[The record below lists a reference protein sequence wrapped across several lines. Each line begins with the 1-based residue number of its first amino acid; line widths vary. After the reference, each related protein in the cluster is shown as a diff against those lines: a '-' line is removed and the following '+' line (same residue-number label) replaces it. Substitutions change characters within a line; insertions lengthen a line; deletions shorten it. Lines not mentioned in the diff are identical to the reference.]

1 MTRRVLIRATGAAR
15 PGQLAGLGQAM
26 ARSGARLLD
35 INQSV
40 TFGMLSLEALVGLEH
55 DSDLEGALAE
65 AGDSL
70 GLAVQAIQVSA
81 EEYQRWSGQASEPR
95 LILTLL
101 APHLPAGI
109 LAEVGALTAE
119 YGLTVELIH
128 RLSGREPLD
137 GGVPRNHDNVQGA
150 CVECWLRGAEVDLES
165 LREKTLAL
173 GAMHGVD
180 IAVQEDSIWRRHR
193 RLVCFDMD
201 STLIQ
206 AEVIDELARRH
217 GVYAEV
223 AAITERAM
231 RGELDFQQ
239 SFRERMAKLKGLDEA
254 VLAEIADELPLMDGV
269 ERLMRHLKRL
279 GYRTA
284 ILSGGFTY
292 FARNLQQKLGFD
304 EIHANELVIEN
315 GKVTGEVR
323 EPILDASRKAELLRE
338 IAAREGF
345 TMEQTIAVGDGAN
358 DLKMLAAAGLGIAY
372 RAKPLVRSQARQ
384 SISTLGLDA
393 VLYLMGYREGDLK
406 DDSRTEVKNSR
417 AQ

>member
-1 MTRRVLIRATGAAR
+1 MTRRLLIRATGAAR

-40 TFGMLSLEALVGLEH
+40 TFGMVSLEALVGLDR
-55 DSDLEGALAE
+55 DSDLEGALTE

-70 GLAVQAIQVSA
+70 GLDVQAIQVSA
-81 EEYQRWSGQASEPR
+81 DDYQRWSAHASQPR

-119 YGLTVELIH
+119 HGLTVELIH

-137 GGVPRNHDNVQGA
+137 GGVPPFGA
-150 CVECWLRGAEVDLES
+150 CVECWLRGEEVDLDS
-165 LREKTLAL
+165 LREKALAL

-180 IAVQEDSIWRRHR
+180 IALQEDSIWRRHR

-217 GVYAEV
+217 GVYEDV
-223 AAITERAM
+223 AAVTERAM

-254 VLAEIADELPLMDGV
+254 VLAEIAEELPLMDGV
-269 ERLMRHLKRL
+269 ERLMKHLKRL

-292 FARNLQQKLGFD
+292 FARDLQERLGFD
-304 EIHANELVIEN
+304 EVHANELVIEN

-338 IAAREGF
+338 IAAREGLA
-345 TMEQTIAVGDGAN
+345 MEQTIAVGDGAN
-358 DLKMLAAAGLGIAY
+358 DLKMLAAAGLGIAF

-384 SISTLGLDA
+384 SISTLGIDA
-393 VLYLMGYREGDLK
+393 VLYLMGYREGDLE
-406 DDSRTEVKNSR
+406 DESR
-417 AQ
+417 AG

>member
-1 MTRRVLIRATGAAR
+1 MTRRLLIRATGAAR
-15 PGQLAGLGQAM
+15 PGQLAGLGQAL

-40 TFGMLSLEALVGLEH
+40 TFGMVSLEALVGLEH
-55 DSDLEGALAE
+55 DSDLEGALNE

-70 GLAVQAIQVSA
+70 GLDVQAIQVSA
-81 EEYQRWSGQASEPR
+81 EDYQRWSSQASEPR

-109 LAEVGALTAE
+109 LAEMGALTAE
-119 YGLTVELIH
+119 HGLTVELIH

-137 GGVPRNHDNVQGA
+137 GGVPRFGS
-150 CVECWLRGAEVDLES
+150 CVECWLRGEEIDLDS
-165 LREKTLAL
+165 LREKALAL

-180 IAVQEDSIWRRHR
+180 IAIQEDSIWRRHR

-217 GVYAEV
+217 GVYEEV
-223 AAITERAM
+223 AAVTERAM

-254 VLAEIADELPLMDGV
+254 VLAEIAEELPLMDGV
-269 ERLMRHLKRL
+269 ERLMKHLKRL

-292 FARNLQQKLGFD
+292 FARHLQETLGFD

-338 IAAREGF
+338 IAAREGLA
-345 TMEQTIAVGDGAN
+345 MEQTIAVGDGAN
-358 DLKMLAAAGLGIAY
+358 DLKMLAAAGLGIAF

-384 SISTLGLDA
+384 SISTLGIDA
-393 VLYLMGYREGDLK
+393 VLYLMGYREGDLE
-406 DDSRTEVKNSR
+406 DDSR
-417 AQ
+417 AG

>member
-1 MTRRVLIRATGAAR
+1 MNRAPTDLEPGVNMTRRVLIRATGAAR
-15 PGQLAGLGQAM
+15 PGQLAGLGRAL
-26 ARSGARLLD
+26 AASGARLLD

-55 DSDLEGALAE
+55 EADLEGALAA
-65 AGDSL
+65 AGDA
-70 GLAVQAIQVSA
+70 LALDVQAIQVSA
-81 EEYQRWSGQASEPR
+81 EEYQRWSSQASQPR

-109 LAEVGALTAE
+109 LAEVGSLTAE
-119 YGLTVELIH
+119 HGLTVELIH

-137 GGVPRNHDNVQGA
+137 GGVPRERDSIQGA
-150 CVECWLRGAEVDLES
+150 CVECWLRGEEVDLDA
-165 LREKTLAL
+165 LREKALAL

-180 IAVQEDSIWRRHR
+180 IAIQEDSIWRRHR

-206 AEVIDELARRH
+206 AEVI
-217 GVYAEV
+217 
-223 AAITERAM
+223 ERAM

-239 SFRERMAKLKGLDEA
+239 SFRERMAKLRGLDES
-254 VLAEIADELPLMDGV
+254 VLAEIAEELPLMDGV
-269 ERLMRHLKRL
+269 ERLMAQLKRL

-292 FARNLQQKLGFD
+292 FARHLQQKLGFD
-304 EIHANELVIEN
+304 EIHANELLIEN

-323 EPILDASRKAELLRE
+323 EPILDADRKAALLRE
-338 IAAREGF
+338 IAEREGL
-345 TMEQTIAVGDGAN
+345 TLEQTIAVGDGAN
-358 DLKMLAAAGLGIAY
+358 DLKMLAAAGLGIAF
-372 RAKPLVRSQARQ
+372 RAKPLVRAQASH

-393 VLYLMGYREGDLK
+393 VLYLIGYRLVDL
-406 DDSRTEVKNSR
+406 EE
-417 AQ
+417 

>member
-1 MTRRVLIRATGAAR
+1 MTRRLLIRATGAAR
-15 PGQLAGLGQAM
+15 PGQLAGLGQAL

-40 TFGMLSLEALVGLEH
+40 TFGMVSLEALVGLEH
-55 DSDLEGALAE
+55 DSDLEGALNE
-65 AGDSL
+65 VGDSL
-70 GLAVQAIQVSA
+70 GLDVQAIQVSA
-81 EEYQRWSGQASEPR
+81 EDYQRWSSQASEPR

-119 YGLTVELIH
+119 HGLTVELIH

-137 GGVPRNHDNVQGA
+137 GGVPRFGS
-150 CVECWLRGAEVDLES
+150 CVECWLRGEEIDLDS
-165 LREKTLAL
+165 LREKALAL

-180 IAVQEDSIWRRHR
+180 IAIQEDSIWRRHR

-217 GVYAEV
+217 GVYEEV
-223 AAITERAM
+223 AAVTERAM

-254 VLAEIADELPLMDGV
+254 VLAEIAEELPLMDGV
-269 ERLMRHLKRL
+269 ERLMKHLKRL

-292 FARNLQQKLGFD
+292 FARHLQETLGFD

-338 IAAREGF
+338 IAAREGLA
-345 TMEQTIAVGDGAN
+345 MEQTIAVGDGAN
-358 DLKMLAAAGLGIAY
+358 DLKMLAAAGLGIAF

-384 SISTLGLDA
+384 SISTLGIDA
-393 VLYLMGYREGDLK
+393 VLYLMGYREGDLE
-406 DDSRTEVKNSR
+406 DDSR
-417 AQ
+417 AG

>member
-1 MTRRVLIRATGAAR
+1 MTRRLLIRATGTAC
-15 PGQLAGLGQAM
+15 PGQLAGLGKAL
-26 ARSGARLLD
+26 AKGGARLLD

-40 TFGMLSLEALVGLEH
+40 TFGILSLEALVGIER
-55 DSDLEGALAE
+55 DEDLEALLAE
-65 AGDSL
+65 SGAAL
-70 GLAVQAIQVSA
+70 GLDVQAIQVSA
-81 EEYQRWSGQASEPR
+81 EDYQRWSSEASQPR

-119 YGLTVELIH
+119 HGLTVELIH

-137 GGVPRNHDNVQGA
+137 GGVPRDHHSIQGA
-150 CVECWLRGAEVDLES
+150 CVECWLRGEEVDLDA
-165 LREKTLAL
+165 LREKALAL

-180 IAVQEDSIWRRHR
+180 IAIQEDSIWRRHR

-206 AEVIDELARRH
+206 TEVIDELARRH
-217 GVYAEV
+217 GVGDEV
-223 AAITERAM
+223 AEITERAM

-239 SFRERMAKLKGLDEA
+239 SFRQRMAKLKGLDES
-254 VLAEIADELPLMDGV
+254 VLAEIAESLPLMDGV
-269 ERLMRHLKRL
+269 ERLMAQLKRL

-292 FARNLQQKLGFD
+292 FADHLQQRLGFD
-304 EIHANELVIEN
+304 EVHANQLVIED

-323 EPILDASRKAELLRE
+323 EPILDADRKVELLRE
-338 IAAREGF
+338 IAAREGLA
-345 TMEQTIAVGDGAN
+345 MEQTIAVGDGAN
-358 DLKMLAAAGLGIAY
+358 DLKMLAAAGLGIAF
-372 RAKPLVRSQARQ
+372 RAKPLVRRQARQ

-393 VLYLMGYREGDLK
+393 VLYLIGYRQIDLE
-406 DDSRTEVKNSR
+406 DGHS
-417 AQ
+417 

>member
-1 MTRRVLIRATGAAR
+1 MTRRVLIRATGVAR
-15 PGQLAGLGQAM
+15 PGQLAGLGKAL
-26 ARSGARLLD
+26 AASGARLLD

-40 TFGMLSLEALVGLEH
+40 TFGILSLEALVGLARE
-55 DSDLEGALAE
+55 SDLEGALA
-65 AGDSL
+65 ATGDAL
-70 GLAVQAIQVSA
+70 GLDIQAIQVSA
-81 EEYQRWSGQASEPR
+81 EDYQRWSVQASQPR

-119 YGLTVELIH
+119 HGLTVELIH

-137 GGVPRNHDNVQGA
+137 GGMPEHGA
-150 CVECWLRGAEVDLES
+150 CVECWLRGEEVDLDA
-165 LREKTLAL
+165 LREKALAL

-180 IAVQEDSIWRRHR
+180 IALQEDSIWRRHR

-206 AEVIDELARRH
+206 TEVIDELARRH
-217 GVYAEV
+217 GVGDEV
-223 AAITERAM
+223 AAVTERAM

-239 SFRERMAKLKGLDEA
+239 SFRERMAKLRGLDES
-254 VLAEIADELPLMDGV
+254 VLAEIAESLPLMDGL

-292 FARNLQQKLGFD
+292 FARHLQERLGFD
-304 EIHANELVIEN
+304 EIHANELLIED
-315 GKVTGEVR
+315 GRVTGEVR
-323 EPILDASRKAELLRE
+323 EPILDADRKAELLHE
-338 IAAREGF
+338 IARREGLA
-345 TMEQTIAVGDGAN
+345 MEQTIAVGDGAN
-358 DLKMLAAAGLGIAY
+358 DLKMLAAAGLGIAF
-372 RAKPLVRSQARQ
+372 RAKPLVRAQARQ

-393 VLYLMGYREGDLK
+393 VLYLIGYRQGDLEEPP
-406 DDSRTEVKNSR
+406 R
-417 AQ
+417 

>member
-1 MTRRVLIRATGAAR
+1 MTRRVLICATGAAR

-55 DSDLEGALAE
+55 DSDLEGALTE

-81 EEYQRWSGQASEPR
+81 EEYQRWSGQAGEPR
-95 LILTLL
+95 LILTLP

-137 GGVPRNHDNVQGA
+137 GGVPRSHHNVQGA

-180 IAVQEDSIWRRHR
+180 IAVQEDSIWRDRKST
-193 RLVCFDMD
+193 RLNSSHVAI
-201 STLIQ
+201 S
-206 AEVIDELARRH
+206 
-217 GVYAEV
+217 YAV
-223 AAITERAM
+223 FC
-231 RGELDFQQ
+231 L
-239 SFRERMAKLKGLDEA
+239 
-254 VLAEIADELPLMDGV
+254 
-269 ERLMRHLKRL
+269 
-279 GYRTA
+279 
-284 ILSGGFTY
+284 
-292 FARNLQQKLGFD
+292 
-304 EIHANELVIEN
+304 
-315 GKVTGEVR
+315 
-323 EPILDASRKAELLRE
+323 
-338 IAAREGF
+338 
-345 TMEQTIAVGDGAN
+345 
-358 DLKMLAAAGLGIAY
+358 
-372 RAKPLVRSQARQ
+372 
-384 SISTLGLDA
+384 
-393 VLYLMGYREGDLK
+393 
-406 DDSRTEVKNSR
+406 
-417 AQ
+417 

>member
-1 MTRRVLIRATGAAR
+1 MTRRILIRATGVAR
-15 PGQLAGLGQAM
+15 PGQLAGLGKAL
-26 ARSGARLLD
+26 ATSGARLLD

-40 TFGMLSLEALVGLEH
+40 TFGILSLEALVGLARE
-55 DSDLEGALAE
+55 SDLEGALATT
-65 AGDSL
+65 GDAL
-70 GLAVQAIQVSA
+70 GLDIQAIQVSA
-81 EEYQRWSGQASEPR
+81 EDYQRWSVQASQPR

-119 YGLTVELIH
+119 HSLTVELIH

-137 GGVPRNHDNVQGA
+137 GGMPEHGA
-150 CVECWLRGAEVDLES
+150 CVECWLRGEDVDLDA
-165 LREKTLAL
+165 LREKALAL

-180 IAVQEDSIWRRHR
+180 IALQEDSIWRRHR

-206 AEVIDELARRH
+206 TEVIDELARRH
-217 GVYAEV
+217 GVGDEV
-223 AAITERAM
+223 AAVTERAM

-239 SFRERMAKLKGLDEA
+239 SFRERMAKLKGLDES
-254 VLAEIADELPLMDGV
+254 VLAEIAESLPLMDGL
-269 ERLMRHLKRL
+269 ERLMHHLKRL

-292 FARNLQQKLGFD
+292 FARHLQERLGFD
-304 EIHANELVIEN
+304 EIHANELLIKD

-323 EPILDASRKAELLRE
+323 EPILDADRKAELLHE
-338 IAAREGF
+338 IARREGLA
-345 TMEQTIAVGDGAN
+345 MEQTIAVGDGAN
-358 DLKMLAAAGLGIAY
+358 DLKMLAAAGLGIAF
-372 RAKPLVRSQARQ
+372 RAKPLVRAQARQ

-393 VLYLMGYREGDLK
+393 VLYLIGYRQGDLEEP
-406 DDSRTEVKNSR
+406 SR
-417 AQ
+417 

>member
-1 MTRRVLIRATGAAR
+1 MTRRLLIRATGAAR
-15 PGQLAGLGQAM
+15 PGQLAGLGQAL

-40 TFGMLSLEALVGLEH
+40 TFGMVSLEALVGLDR
-55 DSDLEGALAE
+55 DSDLESALNE
-65 AGDSL
+65 AGDGL
-70 GLAVQAIQVSA
+70 GLDVQAIQVSA
-81 EEYQRWSGQASEPR
+81 EDYQRWSVQASEPR

-119 YGLTVELIH
+119 HGLTVELIH
-128 RLSGREPLD
+128 RLSGREALD
-137 GGVPRNHDNVQGA
+137 GGVPPFGA
-150 CVECWLRGAEVDLES
+150 CVECWLRGEEVDLDI
-165 LREKTLAL
+165 LREKALAL

-180 IAVQEDSIWRRHR
+180 IAIQEDSIWRRHR

-217 GVYAEV
+217 GVYEDV
-223 AAITERAM
+223 AAVTERAM

-239 SFRERMAKLKGLDEA
+239 SFRERMAKLKGLDES
-254 VLAEIADELPLMDGV
+254 VLAEIAEELPLMDGV
-269 ERLMRHLKRL
+269 ERLMKHLKRL

-292 FARNLQQKLGFD
+292 FARHLQEKLGFD

-323 EPILDASRKAELLRE
+323 EPILDASRKAELLHE
-338 IAAREGF
+338 IAAREGLA
-345 TMEQTIAVGDGAN
+345 MEQTIAVGDGAN
-358 DLKMLAAAGLGIAY
+358 DLKMLAAAGLGIAF

-384 SISTLGLDA
+384 SISTLGIDA
-393 VLYLMGYREGDLK
+393 VLYLMGYRQGDLE
-406 DDSRTEVKNSR
+406 DDSR
-417 AQ
+417 AG

>member
-1 MTRRVLIRATGAAR
+1 MTRRLLIRATGAAR
-15 PGQLAGLGQAM
+15 PGQLAGLGQAL

-40 TFGMLSLEALVGLEH
+40 TFGMVSLEALVGLDR
-55 DSDLEGALAE
+55 DSDLESALNE
-65 AGDSL
+65 AGDGL
-70 GLAVQAIQVSA
+70 GLDVQAIQVSA
-81 EEYQRWSGQASEPR
+81 EDYQRWSVQASEPR

-119 YGLTVELIH
+119 HGLTVELIH
-128 RLSGREPLD
+128 RLSGREALD
-137 GGVPRNHDNVQGA
+137 GGVPPFGA
-150 CVECWLRGAEVDLES
+150 CVECWLRGEEVDLDI
-165 LREKTLAL
+165 LREKALAL

-180 IAVQEDSIWRRHR
+180 IAIQEDSIWRRHR

-217 GVYAEV
+217 GVYEDV
-223 AAITERAM
+223 AAVTERAM

-239 SFRERMAKLKGLDEA
+239 SFRERMAKLKGLDES
-254 VLAEIADELPLMDGV
+254 VLAEIAEELPLMDGV
-269 ERLMRHLKRL
+269 ERLMKHLKRL

-292 FARNLQQKLGFD
+292 FARHLQEKLGFD

-338 IAAREGF
+338 IAAREGLA
-345 TMEQTIAVGDGAN
+345 MEQTIAVGDGAN
-358 DLKMLAAAGLGIAY
+358 DLKMLAAAGLGIAF

-384 SISTLGLDA
+384 SISTLGIDA
-393 VLYLMGYREGDLK
+393 VLYLMGYRQGDLE
-406 DDSRTEVKNSR
+406 DDSR
-417 AQ
+417 AG

>member
-1 MTRRVLIRATGAAR
+1 MTRRVLIRATGTAR
-15 PGQLAGLGQAM
+15 PGQLAGLGRAL

-40 TFGMLSLEALVGLEH
+40 TFGILSLEALVGL
-55 DSDLEGALAE
+55 DRDADLEGSLDE
-65 AGDSL
+65 AGDAL
-70 GLAVQAIQVSA
+70 GLDVQAIQVSA
-81 EEYQRWSGQASEPR
+81 EDYQRWSVEASQPR

-109 LAEVGALTAE
+109 LAEVGGLTAE
-119 YGLTVELIH
+119 HGLTVELIH

-137 GGVPRNHDNVQGA
+137 GDVPPHGS
-150 CVECWLRGAEVDLES
+150 CVECWLRGEGVDLER
-165 LREKTLAL
+165 LREKALAL

-180 IAVQEDSIWRRHR
+180 IAIQQDSIWRRHR

-201 STLIQ
+201 STLIK

-217 GVYAEV
+217 GVYDEV
-223 AAITERAM
+223 AAVTERAM

-254 VLAEIADELPLMDGV
+254 VLAEIAESLPLMDGV
-269 ERLMRHLKRL
+269 ERLMAHLKRL

-292 FARNLQQKLGFD
+292 FARHLQRKLGFD
-304 EIHANELVIEN
+304 EIHANELVIED

-323 EPILDASRKAELLRE
+323 EPILDAERKAELLEE
-338 IAAREGF
+338 IARREGLA
-345 TMEQTIAVGDGAN
+345 MEQTIAVGDGAN
-358 DLKMLAAAGLGIAY
+358 DLKMLATAGLGIAF
-372 RAKPLVRSQARQ
+372 RAKPLVRSQARH

-393 VLYLMGYREGDLK
+393 VLYLIGYRQVDLEREE
-406 DDSRTEVKNSR
+406 S
-417 AQ
+417 

>member
-1 MTRRVLIRATGAAR
+1 MTRRLLIRATGAAR
-15 PGQLAGLGQAM
+15 PGQLAGLGQAL

-40 TFGMLSLEALVGLEH
+40 TFGVVSLEALVGLER
-55 DSDLEGALAE
+55 DSDLEGALTD
-65 AGDSL
+65 AGATL
-70 GLAVQAIQVSA
+70 GLDVQAIQVSA
-81 EEYQRWSGQASEPR
+81 EDYQRWSAQASQPR

-119 YGLTVELIH
+119 HGLTVELIH

-137 GGVPRNHDNVQGA
+137 GGAPPFGS
-150 CVECWLRGAEVDLES
+150 CVECWLRGEEVDLDS
-165 LREKTLAL
+165 LREKALAL

-180 IAVQEDSIWRRHR
+180 IAIQEDSIWRRHR

-217 GVYAEV
+217 GVYEDV
-223 AAITERAM
+223 AAVTERAM

-254 VLAEIADELPLMDGV
+254 VLADIAEELPLMDGV
-269 ERLMRHLKRL
+269 ERLMKHLKRL

-292 FARNLQQKLGFD
+292 FARHLQEKLGFD
-304 EIHANELVIEN
+304 EIHANELVIED

-323 EPILDASRKAELLRE
+323 EPILDASRKAALLRE
-338 IAAREGF
+338 IAAREGLA
-345 TMEQTIAVGDGAN
+345 MEQTIAVGDGAN
-358 DLKMLAAAGLGIAY
+358 DLKMLAAAGLGIAF

-384 SISTLGLDA
+384 SISTLGIDA
-393 VLYLMGYREGDLK
+393 VLYLMGYREGDLE
-406 DDSRTEVKNSR
+406 DESH
-417 AQ
+417 AG

>member
-1 MTRRVLIRATGAAR
+1 MTRRLLIRATGAAR

-40 TFGMLSLEALVGLEH
+40 TFGMVSLEALVGLER
-55 DSDLEGALAE
+55 DAELETALSAV
-65 AGDSL
+65 GDEL
-70 GLAVQAIQVSA
+70 GLDVQAIQVSA
-81 EEYQRWSGQASEPR
+81 EEYQRWSVQASQPR

-109 LAEVGALTAE
+109 LAEVGALTAG

-137 GGVPRNHDNVQGA
+137 GGVAQENAQPRGS
-150 CVECWLRGAEVDLES
+150 CVECWLRGEEVDLDA
-165 LREKTLAL
+165 LREKALAL

-180 IAVQEDSIWRRHR
+180 IAIQEDSIWRRHR

-206 AEVIDELARRH
+206 TEVIDELARRH
-217 GVYAEV
+217 GVGEEV
-223 AAITERAM
+223 AAVTERAM

-239 SFRERMAKLKGLDEA
+239 SFRERMAKLRGLDES
-254 VLAEIADELPLMDGV
+254 VLAEIAENLPLMDGV
-269 ERLMRHLKRL
+269 ERLMHHLKRL

-292 FARNLQQKLGFD
+292 FARHLQERLGFD

-315 GKVTGEVR
+315 GKVTGEVA
-323 EPILDASRKAELLRE
+323 EPILDADRKALLLHE
-338 IAAREGF
+338 IAAREGLA
-345 TMEQTIAVGDGAN
+345 MEQTIAVGDGAN
-358 DLKMLAAAGLGIAY
+358 DLKMLAAAGLGIAF

-393 VLYLMGYREGDLK
+393 VLYLMGYRQGDLEK
-406 DDSRTEVKNSR
+406 
-417 AQ
+417 A

>member
-1 MTRRVLIRATGAAR
+1 MTRRLLIRATGAAR

-40 TFGMLSLEALVGLEH
+40 TFGMVSLEALVGLDR

-65 AGDSL
+65 AGGSL
-70 GLAVQAIQVSA
+70 GLDVQAIQVGA
-81 EEYQRWSGQASEPR
+81 EDYQRWSAQASQPR

-119 YGLTVELIH
+119 HGLTVELIH

-137 GGVPRNHDNVQGA
+137 GGAPPFGS
-150 CVECWLRGAEVDLES
+150 CVECWLRGDDIDLDR
-165 LREKTLAL
+165 LREKALAL

-180 IAVQEDSIWRRHR
+180 IAIQEDSIWRRHR

-217 GVYAEV
+217 GVYEEV
-223 AAITERAM
+223 AAVTERAM

-239 SFRERMAKLKGLDEA
+239 SFRERMAKLKGLDES
-254 VLAEIADELPLMDGV
+254 VLVAIADELPLMDGL
-269 ERLMRHLKRL
+269 ERLMKHLKRL
-279 GYRTA
+279 GYRTV

-292 FARNLQQKLGFD
+292 FARHLQEKLGFD

-315 GKVTGEVR
+315 GKVTGEVH
-323 EPILDASRKAELLRE
+323 EPILDAGRKADLLRE
-338 IAAREGF
+338 IAAREGLA
-345 TMEQTIAVGDGAN
+345 MEQTIAVGDGAN
-358 DLKMLAAAGLGIAY
+358 DLKMLATAGLGIAF

-384 SISTLGLDA
+384 SISTLGIDA
-393 VLYLMGYREGDLK
+393 VLYLMGYREGDLE
-406 DDSRTEVKNSR
+406 DEGR
-417 AQ
+417 AG